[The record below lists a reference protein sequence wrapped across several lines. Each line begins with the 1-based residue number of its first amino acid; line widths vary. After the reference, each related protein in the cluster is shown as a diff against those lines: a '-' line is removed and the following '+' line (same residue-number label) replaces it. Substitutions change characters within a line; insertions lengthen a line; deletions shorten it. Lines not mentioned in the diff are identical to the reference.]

1 MQGWEFVSEGYCSS
15 SSTGDVRLGSS
26 IDSILT
32 CQALCTGTCQ
42 YVSYA
47 RNIDKNCYGSV
58 DCKLSATTGGNQG
71 WNYYVTKKTPRR
83 SLLVIKKNISKVYLQ
98 YLYQEFGFI

>member
-15 SSTGDVRLGSS
+15 SSTGDVRLGTS
-26 IDSILT
+26 IDSIFT

-47 RNIDKNCYGSV
+47 RNIGKICYGSV
-58 DCKLSATTGGNQG
+58 DCRLSGTTGGNRG
-71 WNYYVTKKTPRR
+71 WNYYVTKKNR
-83 SLLVIKKNISKVYLQ
+83 SRNYYVTKKNSSKV
-98 YLYQEFGFI
+98 